1 MDTGLDHG
9 HSPQEIEQRIAG
21 SNDRSLLR
29 DFVYG
34 SIDGTVTTFAI
45 ISGVAGA
52 GLPQN
57 VIIVLGL
64 ANVLA
69 DGFSMATS
77 NYLGTRSEQFN
88 HRRIRANEQR
98 HISEFPQGEKA
109 ELKYILSRHGLKG
122 ADLINT
128 TEIITRH
135 ESLWINLM
143 LSDEYGL
150 PPGEPKP
157 FAAALATFVAF
168 VVCGGAALMP
178 FLGGSETPYILSCL
192 IAAMTFFTV
201 GALKAR
207 WTAESWFTSALQTT
221 LLGGIA
227 AVIAFS
233 AGNVVTRFA

>member
-1 MDTGLDHG
+1 MTNGLDHG
-9 HSPQEIEQRIAG
+9 HSPHEIENRIAG
-21 SNDRSLLR
+21 ASDRSLLR

-52 GLPQN
+52 GLPQS

-88 HRRIRANEQR
+88 HRRIRATEQR
-98 HISEFPQGEKA
+98 HIHEFPAGETA
-109 ELKYILSRHGLKG
+109 ELKCILSRHGLKD
-122 ADLINT
+122 ADLVDA

-157 FAAALATFVAF
+157 VAAAVATFIAF
-168 VVCGGAALMP
+168 VVCGGAALLP
-178 FLGGSETPYILSCL
+178 FFGEPQNPYLLSCI
-192 IAAMTFFTV
+192 IAGLTFFIV

-207 WTAESWFTSALQTT
+207 WTAESWIKSALQTT

-227 AVIAFS
+227 AIIAFS
-233 AGNVVTRFA
+233 AGSVVTRFA

>member
-1 MDTGLDHG
+1 MDTRLDHG
-9 HSPQEIEQRIAG
+9 HSPKDIENRIA
-21 SNDRSLLR
+21 SANDRSLLR

-88 HRRIRANEQR
+88 HRRIRAKEKR
-98 HISEFPQGEKA
+98 HIKEFPEGEKA
-109 ELKYILSRHGLKG
+109 ELEYILSRHGLKG
-122 ADLINT
+122 PDLIKT
-128 TEIITRH
+128 TEIISRH

-157 FAAALATFVAF
+157 VAAALATFIAF
-168 VVCGGAALMP
+168 VVCGGAALLP
-178 FLGGSETPYILSCL
+178 FFGEPQNPYLLSCL
-192 IAAMTFFTV
+192 IAALTFFIV
-201 GALKAR
+201 GAFKAR
-207 WTAESWFTSALQTT
+207 WTAESWIKSAWQTT

-233 AGNVVTRFA
+233 AGNVVSRFA